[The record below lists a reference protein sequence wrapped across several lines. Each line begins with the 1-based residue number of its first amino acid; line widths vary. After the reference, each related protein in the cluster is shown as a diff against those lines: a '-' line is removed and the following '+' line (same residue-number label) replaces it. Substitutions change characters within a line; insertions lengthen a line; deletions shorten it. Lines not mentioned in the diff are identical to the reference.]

1 MLHVCACRKRRGS
14 QDHDL
19 GDVLSSS
26 WPAGVRRWT
35 PEELSRDAAAG
46 RADFRAR
53 RLGEPRARYLAAFDA
68 ASPVLVQLVEKLE
81 LALAPGP
88 GGAELLADLCKSD
101 LGRTAFRYLG
111 APPISTDDLETLAE
125 VRFAAAAFDAGGA
138 TADRL
143 LDVMRAIVDPRR
155 FPWLDERRPASA
167 TEHEAAR
174 LATAALMASQRVQ
187 ALRRGDEKAAVEG
200 AVKGLL
206 VGMGWRPAEQ
216 RPAQGIQRLLMDS
229 PPPRSFLTQCNLG
242 ADNADL
248 IVRLDDDRLLAIE
261 CKGSNSEINSRKR
274 LNKEA
279 AQNARAWTGRFG
291 SQIVA
296 AVALQ
301 GVFKAR
307 YLEEAQDTPMAIY
320 WSHRLE
326 DLKDFVAN
334 ALRG

>member
-1 MLHVCACRKRRGS
+1 MS
-14 QDHDL
+14 T
-19 GDVLSSS
+19 S
-26 WPAGVRRWT
+26 WPSGARHWSHA
-35 PEELSRDAAAG
+35 ELARDAAVG
-46 RADFRAR
+46 RADFRQR
-53 RLGEPRARYLAAFDA
+53 RLGEPLARYLAAFDA
-68 ASPVLVQLVEKLE
+68 TNPVLAPLVEQLE
-81 LALAPGP
+81 LVLAAGPDGAALLS
-88 GGAELLADLCKSD
+88 ELCKSEV
-101 LGRTAFRYLG
+101 GRTAFRYLG

-125 VRFAAAAFDAGGA
+125 TRLAAAAFTAGGEA
-138 TADRL
+138 AHRL

-155 FPWLDERRPASA
+155 FPWVAERRTA
-167 TEHEAAR
+167 TAAERDAAR
-174 LATAALMASQRVQ
+174 LATAVLVASQRVQ
-187 ALRRGDEKAAVEG
+187 TLRRGDEKAAVEG

-206 VGMGWRPAEQ
+206 VGMGWRPAEH
-216 RPAQGIQRLLMDS
+216 RPAQGIQRLLTDS
-229 PPPRSFLTQCNLG
+229 PAPRSFLTQTNLG

-307 YLEEAQDTPMAIY
+307 YLEEAQDTPMAIF

-326 DLKDFVAN
+326 DLKDFVA
-334 ALRG
+334 AAR